1 MKIVKNEYETICD
14 VKGCTRMA
22 EYRLIMDVA
31 SDGPVCMCMECLKE
45 FNREA
50 SKKIKAEERKNAK
63 KDG

>member
-31 SDGPVCMCMECLKE
+31 SDGQVCMCMECLKE

-50 SKKIKAEERKNAK
+50 
-63 KDG
+63 